1 MQGKNLTESQL
12 GNSYEIKDTDEA
24 KSILGIHIYM
34 SKCSTCEYSNNSWAT
49 NEAETFV
56 M

>member
-24 KSILGIHIYM
+24 KSINPRHTHLYVQM
-34 SKCSTCEYSNNSWAT
+34 FYK
-49 NEAETFV
+49 
-56 M
+56 